1 MRFSWSVGW
10 VVLVLAVV
18 AIVPAHA
25 ASKIVLPRP
34 GQVGIGVQGGYG
46 TLLEGGDLGD
56 LFSDGASLNIR
67 LRYRMRFERAI
78 GISFESQTFD
88 ARVQGTV
95 ADTVA
100 KTLTLIMTGFDIY
113 QMFDT
118 REKTTKMLS
127 VGIGIARPSV
137 ELTSEETT
145 YPEDGFYVTAGGGIE
160 HFFWRSW
167 AWDLSVRYHAIF
179 QRGKVNNDFQAA
191 LGVIL
196 YAAQ

>member
-1 MRFSWSVGW
+1 MRSGWSIR
-10 VVLVLAVV
+10 LAMGFLLAAGAV
-18 AIVPAHA
+18 APAQA
-25 ASKIVLPRP
+25 ASKIILPRP

-56 LFSDGASLNIR
+56 LFSDGGSFAVR
-67 LRYRMRFERAI
+67 MRYRMRFERAI

-88 ARVQGTV
+88 ARLQGAV

-127 VGIGIARPSV
+127 VGIGLARPSV
-137 ELTSEETT
+137 ELTSNETSF
-145 YPEDGFYVTAGGGIE
+145 PEDGFYVTRRGRDRAILLALAGPGT
-160 HFFWRSW
+160 
-167 AWDLSVRYHAIF
+167 
-179 QRGKVNNDFQAA
+179 
-191 LGVIL
+191 
-196 YAAQ
+196 